1 MTVGQ
6 RDVTAAPVVVGV
18 DGSEGSQR
26 ALRWAAEYARMS
38 GAPLRA
44 VMAWDLPTN
53 YGMPA
58 NYDDVD
64 FTKEAEARLE
74 QTLAAVGDLGVVEQR
89 VEQGHPA
96 AGRTGLSLGTCPAA
110 GHRFPRPRRL
120 RRIAARIGQ
129 PQMHPSCPMPG
140 RRRQG
145 KVQHLTTAGESSRA
159 PTVGGQRL

>member
-1 MTVGQ
+1 MTAGQ
-6 RDVTAAPVVVGV
+6 PDVTAAPVVVGV

-38 GAPLRA
+38 GAPLQA

-74 QTLAAVGDLGVVEQR
+74 QTLAAVGDLGAVQQR

-96 AGRTGLSLGTCPAA
+96 AVLVSASDHARLLVIGSHGHGAFAASLLGSVSHKCIHHAQCPVVVV
-110 GHRFPRPRRL
+110 REK
-120 RRIAARIGQ
+120 
-129 PQMHPSCPMPG
+129 SN
-140 RRRQG
+140 
-145 KVQHLTTAGESSRA
+145 T
-159 PTVGGQRL
+159 

>member
-6 RDVTAAPVVVGV
+6 PDVTAAPVVVAV
-18 DGSEGSQR
+18 DGSEGSRR

-38 GAPLRA
+38 GAPLQA

-64 FTKEAEARLE
+64 FTKEAEAKLK
-74 QTLAAVGDLGVVEQR
+74 QTLAAVGDLGAVQQR

-96 AGRTGLSLGTCPAA
+96 AVLVSASEHARLLVIGSHGHGVFAASLLGSVSHKCIHHAQCPVVVV
-110 GHRFPRPRRL
+110 REK
-120 RRIAARIGQ
+120 
-129 PQMHPSCPMPG
+129 SN
-140 RRRQG
+140 
-145 KVQHLTTAGESSRA
+145 T
-159 PTVGGQRL
+159 

>member
-6 RDVTAAPVVVGV
+6 PDVTAAPVVVGV

-38 GAPLRA
+38 GAPLQA

-64 FTKEAEARLE
+64 FTKEAEAKLE
-74 QTLAAVGDLGVVEQR
+74 QTLAAVGDLGAVQQR

-96 AGRTGLSLGTCPAA
+96 AVLVSASEHARLLVIGSHGHGVFAASLLGSVSHKCIHHAQCP
-110 GHRFPRPRRL
+110 
-120 RRIAARIGQ
+120 
-129 PQMHPSCPMPG
+129 
-140 RRRQG
+140 
-145 KVQHLTTAGESSRA
+145 V
-159 PTVGGQRL
+159 VGVREKSNT

>member
-6 RDVTAAPVVVGV
+6 PDVTAAPVVVGV

-64 FTKEAEARLE
+64 FTKEAEAKLE
-74 QTLAAVGDLGVVEQR
+74 QTLAAVGDLGAVQQR

-96 AGRTGLSLGTCPAA
+96 AVLVSASEHARLLVIGSHGHGVFAASLLGSVSHKCIHHAQCPVVVV
-110 GHRFPRPRRL
+110 REK
-120 RRIAARIGQ
+120 
-129 PQMHPSCPMPG
+129 SN
-140 RRRQG
+140 
-145 KVQHLTTAGESSRA
+145 T
-159 PTVGGQRL
+159 

>member
-6 RDVTAAPVVVGV
+6 PDVTAAPVVVGV

-38 GAPLRA
+38 GAPLHA

-58 NYDDVD
+58 TYDDVD
-64 FTKEAEARLE
+64 FTKEAEAKLE
-74 QTLAAVGDLGVVEQR
+74 QTLAAVGDLGAVQQR

-96 AGRTGLSLGTCPAA
+96 AVLVSASEHARLLVIGSHGHGVFAASLLGSVSHKCIHHAQCPVVVV
-110 GHRFPRPRRL
+110 REK
-120 RRIAARIGQ
+120 
-129 PQMHPSCPMPG
+129 SN
-140 RRRQG
+140 
-145 KVQHLTTAGESSRA
+145 T
-159 PTVGGQRL
+159 

>member
-6 RDVTAAPVVVGV
+6 PDVTAAPVVVGI

-38 GAPLRA
+38 GAPLQA

-74 QTLAAVGDLGVVEQR
+74 QTLAAVGDLGAVQQR

-96 AGRTGLSLGTCPAA
+96 AVLVSASEHARLLVIGSHGHGVFAASLLGSVSHKCIHHAQCPVVVV
-110 GHRFPRPRRL
+110 REK
-120 RRIAARIGQ
+120 
-129 PQMHPSCPMPG
+129 SN
-140 RRRQG
+140 
-145 KVQHLTTAGESSRA
+145 T
-159 PTVGGQRL
+159 

>member
-1 MTVGQ
+1 MTVGEP
-6 RDVTAAPVVVGV
+6 DATAGPVVVGV

-38 GAPLRA
+38 GAPLQA

-64 FTKEAEARLE
+64 FTKEAEAKLE
-74 QTLAAVGDLGVVEQR
+74 QTLAAVGDLGAVQQR

-96 AGRTGLSLGTCPAA
+96 AVLVSASEHARLLVIGSH
-110 GHRFPRPRRL
+110 GHGV
-120 RRIAARIGQ
+120 IAASLLGSVSHKCI
-129 PQMHPSCPMPG
+129 HHAHCPVVVV
-140 RRRQG
+140 RE
-145 KVQHLTTAGESSRA
+145 KSNT
-159 PTVGGQRL
+159 

>member
-6 RDVTAAPVVVGV
+6 PDVTAAPVVVGV

-38 GAPLRA
+38 GAPLQA

-64 FTKEAEARLE
+64 FTKQAEAKLK
-74 QTLAAVGDLGVVEQR
+74 QTLAAVGDLGAVEQR

-96 AGRTGLSLGTCPAA
+96 AVLVAASEQAQLLVIGSHGHGVFAASLLGSVSHKCIHHAQCPVVVVREK
-110 GHRFPRPRRL
+110 GN
-120 RRIAARIGQ
+120 
-129 PQMHPSCPMPG
+129 
-140 RRRQG
+140 
-145 KVQHLTTAGESSRA
+145 T
-159 PTVGGQRL
+159 

>member
-6 RDVTAAPVVVGV
+6 PDVTAAPVVVAV
-18 DGSEGSQR
+18 DGSEGSRR

-38 GAPLRA
+38 GAPLQA

-96 AGRTGLSLGTCPAA
+96 AVLVSASEHARLLVIGSHGHGVFAASLLGSVSHKCIHHAHCPVVVV
-110 GHRFPRPRRL
+110 REK
-120 RRIAARIGQ
+120 
-129 PQMHPSCPMPG
+129 SN
-140 RRRQG
+140 
-145 KVQHLTTAGESSRA
+145 T
-159 PTVGGQRL
+159 

>member
-6 RDVTAAPVVVGV
+6 PDVTAAPVVVGV

-38 GAPLRA
+38 GAPLQA

-64 FTKEAEARLE
+64 FTKEAEAKLE
-74 QTLAAVGDLGVVEQR
+74 QTLAAVGDLGAVQQR

-96 AGRTGLSLGTCPAA
+96 AVLVSASEHARLLVIGSHGHGVFAASLLGSVSHKCIHHAHCPVVVV
-110 GHRFPRPRRL
+110 REK
-120 RRIAARIGQ
+120 
-129 PQMHPSCPMPG
+129 SN
-140 RRRQG
+140 
-145 KVQHLTTAGESSRA
+145 T
-159 PTVGGQRL
+159 

>member
-6 RDVTAAPVVVGV
+6 PDVTAAPVVVGI

-38 GAPLRA
+38 GAPLQA

-64 FTKEAEARLE
+64 FTKEAEAKLE
-74 QTLAAVGDLGVVEQR
+74 QTLAAVGDLGAVQQR

-96 AGRTGLSLGTCPAA
+96 AVLVSASEHARLLVIGSHGHGVFAASLLGSVSHKCIHHAQCPVVVVREK
-110 GHRFPRPRRL
+110 GN
-120 RRIAARIGQ
+120 
-129 PQMHPSCPMPG
+129 
-140 RRRQG
+140 
-145 KVQHLTTAGESSRA
+145 T
-159 PTVGGQRL
+159 

>member
-6 RDVTAAPVVVGV
+6 PDVTAAPVVVGV

-38 GAPLRA
+38 GAPLQA

-64 FTKEAEARLE
+64 FTKEAEAKLE
-74 QTLAAVGDLGVVEQR
+74 QTLAAVGDLGAVQQR

-96 AGRTGLSLGTCPAA
+96 AVLVSASEHARLLVIGSHGHGVFAASLLGSVSHKCIHHAQCPVVVV
-110 GHRFPRPRRL
+110 REK
-120 RRIAARIGQ
+120 
-129 PQMHPSCPMPG
+129 SN
-140 RRRQG
+140 
-145 KVQHLTTAGESSRA
+145 T
-159 PTVGGQRL
+159 

>member
-6 RDVTAAPVVVGV
+6 PDVTAAPVVVGV

-38 GAPLRA
+38 GAPLQA

-64 FTKEAEARLE
+64 FTKEAEAKLE
-74 QTLAAVGDLGVVEQR
+74 QTLAAVCDLGAVQQR

-96 AGRTGLSLGTCPAA
+96 AVLVSASEHARLLVIGSHGHGVFAASLLGSVSHKCIHHAQCPVVVVREK
-110 GHRFPRPRRL
+110 GN
-120 RRIAARIGQ
+120 
-129 PQMHPSCPMPG
+129 
-140 RRRQG
+140 
-145 KVQHLTTAGESSRA
+145 T
-159 PTVGGQRL
+159 

>member
-6 RDVTAAPVVVGV
+6 PDVTAAPVVVGV

-38 GAPLRA
+38 GAPLQA

-64 FTKEAEARLE
+64 FTKEAEAKLE
-74 QTLAAVGDLGVVEQR
+74 QTLAAVGDLGAVQQR

-96 AGRTGLSLGTCPAA
+96 AVLVSASEHARLLVIGSHGHGVFAASLLGSVSHKCIHHAQCPVVVVREK
-110 GHRFPRPRRL
+110 GN
-120 RRIAARIGQ
+120 
-129 PQMHPSCPMPG
+129 
-140 RRRQG
+140 
-145 KVQHLTTAGESSRA
+145 T
-159 PTVGGQRL
+159 